1 MMIRPK
7 FYLFHARNRSM
18 ATALNC
24 TQGSAIL
31 LSRCGNGYAM
41 MIILVGSTVKFMPDD
56 RVPNGWLMNGIF
68 HVKSRK
74 GGQTLTP
81 PYAGKTGCGKPNAKT
96 TGNAPDENRTRIGC
110 TPEPNRK

>member
-1 MMIRPK
+1 
-7 FYLFHARNRSM
+7 
-18 ATALNC
+18 
-24 TQGSAIL
+24 
-31 LSRCGNGYAM
+31 
-41 MIILVGSTVKFMPDD
+41 
-56 RVPNGWLMNGIF
+56 MNGIF

-110 TPEPNRK
+110 TPGKRRRNTGQRPAKRRNESEKIPRHIKSQLKMNYEQTH